1 MPHLV
6 CGTDGSGTKR
16 GVYTYISKYRW
27 LSFGTQI
34 GYSDAISTAVMII
47 NKEIEMKVKTVVLLA
62 AVLLAVWGLGT
73 ALAGEVTITGEVNGD
88 YQIVADNGDVYDV
101 AEDEKG
107 DDLVANVGKKVEVQG
122 TLMEEDG
129 SKTLKVVSF
138 KVIE

>member
-1 MPHLV
+1 
-6 CGTDGSGTKR
+6 
-16 GVYTYISKYRW
+16 VYTYISKYRR

-34 GYSDAISTAVMII
+34 GYSVAISTAVMII

>member
-1 MPHLV
+1 
-6 CGTDGSGTKR
+6 
-16 GVYTYISKYRW
+16 
-27 LSFGTQI
+27 
-34 GYSDAISTAVMII
+34 
-47 NKEIEMKVKTVVLLA
+47 MKVKTVVLLA